1 MATRTQL
8 AIQQVSTP
16 GGTGLTF
23 APVDTINGMQV
34 PNTGRV
40 ALLVQTGTPGGF
52 SAGVTVNIPS
62 VACIHGRLGD
72 ITAVVPSGVLQA
84 FGPFQDPTIWGDGRS
99 LLFANFSAAIGGTAL
114 NTVAAVQM
122 I

>member
-1 MATRTQL
+1 MATRTVL
-8 AIQQVSTP
+8 SIQQISSP
-16 GGTGLTF
+16 AGLALGF
-23 APVDTINGMQV
+23 VPVDTINGMQV
-34 PNTGRV
+34 QNTGRV
-40 ALLVQTGTPGGF
+40 ALAVATGTQGGF

-72 ITAVVPSGVLQA
+72 ITAVVPSGVVEF

-99 LLFANFSAAIGGTAL
+99 QLFINFSAAIGGTAL